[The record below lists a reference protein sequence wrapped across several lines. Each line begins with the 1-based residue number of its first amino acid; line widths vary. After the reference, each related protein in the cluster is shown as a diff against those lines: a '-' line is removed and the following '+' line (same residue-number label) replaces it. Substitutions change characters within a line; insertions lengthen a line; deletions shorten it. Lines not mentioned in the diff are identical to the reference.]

1 MAQIVI
7 LKKEIIV
14 LKEDNSNLLAKIAE
28 LEAEIET

>member
-14 LKEDNSNLLAKIAE
+14 LKDNSNLLAKIAE